1 MMNLIAEWVRQNSIL
16 DMEALQFDNTDILR
30 FCRARK
36 FNEAKIKTMIQNF
49 AEWRQQEE
57 VETILETW
65 DFPELEQI
73 RVAMPQGLHKNDKL
87 GRPIYIRK
95 LGVTDF
101 DAFFA
106 SATNERLSRHV
117 IYQLEDFKYR
127 LYPVSKRVYNRH
139 VESNCQIFDIEQGSV
154 RKMMSK

>member
-65 DFPELEQI
+65 DFPELEQL
-73 RVAMPQGLHKNDKL
+73 RVAMP
-87 GRPIYIRK
+87 
-95 LGVTDF
+95 
-101 DAFFA
+101 
-106 SATNERLSRHV
+106 
-117 IYQLEDFKYR
+117 
-127 LYPVSKRVYNRH
+127 
-139 VESNCQIFDIEQGSV
+139 
-154 RKMMSK
+154 